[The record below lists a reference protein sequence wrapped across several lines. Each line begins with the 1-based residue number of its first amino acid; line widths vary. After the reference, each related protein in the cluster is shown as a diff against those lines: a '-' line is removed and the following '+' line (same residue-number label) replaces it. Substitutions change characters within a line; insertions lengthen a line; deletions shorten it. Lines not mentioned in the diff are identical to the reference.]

1 MRAHQFTIGILDITT
16 ASIDLEHS
24 SRYAF
29 AVGAEATNAFHM
41 PVVSGA
47 AHTRANK
54 DYKPH
59 VLRVGVSQVAGV
71 QANWRCCDSNISA
84 EYYMRMRPMW
94 VRLPLS
100 EPVSE
105 SVCSNAD
112 RDPFDK
118 VSADFVKCES

>member
-41 PVVSGA
+41 PVVSGT
-47 AHTRANK
+47 AHTRAGI
-54 DYKPH
+54 
-59 VLRVGVSQVAGV
+59 L
-71 QANWRCCDSNISA
+71 ANWKCCDSNISA
-84 EYYMRMRPMW
+84 EYYMRRQPMW

-105 SVCSNAD
+105 SVCSKAD